1 MAASGGY
8 YISCEAD
15 WIVAEPTTLTG
26 SIGIFGMFPDVSQLL
41 TQKLGVKFDVVKTN
55 KNSNFGTTSRPFNEE
70 EMSYLNM
77 YIQRGY
83 ELFRKRVADGRKLPV
98 DAVEKVAQGHVWLG
112 QDALKIKLVDQLGG
126 LDAAVKKAAELA
138 KIDEFYTD
146 PYPAKA
152 DFMESLMKTTGE
164 AGDNYLNSQL
174 RATLGEYY
182 EPFMLMKKLDKQSA
196 IQARVPYYFNIK

>member
-1 MAASGGY
+1 
-8 YISCEAD
+8 
-15 WIVAEPTTLTG
+15 
-26 SIGIFGMFPDVSQLL
+26 
-41 TQKLGVKFDVVKTN
+41 
-55 KNSNFGTTSRPFNEE
+55 
-70 EMSYLNM
+70 MSYLNM

-126 LDAAVKKAAELA
+126 LDEAVKKAAELA